1 MELNIDKGYADAK
14 VNGFSVGIT
23 FNKYTIKKMLN
34 NLNKKAEK
42 KVAEALAKIKAKH
55 N

>member
-1 MELNIDKGYADAK
+1 MELNIRKGSAGAN

-23 FNKYTIKKMLN
+23 FDKHTIKRMLN